1 MQATLLAA
9 LVLATALLSLQANA
23 GEYRSVGEG
32 GAVLYDAPSREAT
45 PLYVVTADYPL
56 EVIVQTEHWVKVRDH
71 MGALSWIEKQKL
83 GERHT
88 VVVTASSAEA
98 HLRPEDGAP
107 IAFVAAQDVALE
119 LVGQAPGGWLRVRH
133 ADGADGYLRAS
144 LVWGG

>member
-1 MQATLLAA
+1 MRQYLVFAA
-9 LVLATALLSLQANA
+9 ALLSLHAYA

-32 GAVLYDAPSREAT
+32 GAILYDAPSREAT
-45 PLYVVTADYPL
+45 PLYVVTMDYPL
-56 EVIVQTEHWVKVRDH
+56 ELVVQTEHWVKVRDH
-71 MGALSWIEKQKL
+71 TGALSWVEKQRL

-98 HLRPEDGAP
+98 HLRPEENAP

-119 LVGQAPGGWLRVRH
+119 LVAQAPGGWVHVRH

-144 LVWGG
+144 LVWGD

>member
-1 MQATLLAA
+1 MRRCLVFAA
-9 LVLATALLSLQANA
+9 ALLSLQAYA

-32 GAVLYDAPSREAT
+32 GAVLYDAPSRAAT

-56 EVIVQTEHWVKVRDH
+56 ELVVQTEHWVKVRDH
-71 MGALSWIEKQKL
+71 TGALSWIEKQRL

-98 HLRPEDGAP
+98 RLRPEEGAP

-119 LVGQAPGGWLRVRH
+119 LVAQAPGGWLRVRH
-133 ADGADGYLRAS
+133 ADGVDGYLRAS